1 MLQTLKLLGFTAVVA
16 SLVAVSPA
24 FAAKEKD
31 KAKEGKE
38 RTVTGEL
45 QCAKCSLKEADSC
58 QNVIVVTGK
67 NDKKQ
72 TIYLAENE
80 VSKNAHGEVC
90 KAPKK
95 ASVTGT
101 ATKEGKKT
109 TLVASK
115 IEFAK

>member
-1 MLQTLKLLGFTAVVA
+1 MIQTLKLLGFTAVVA

-24 FAAKEKD
+24 FAAKEK
-31 KAKEGKE
+31 AKEGKE

-45 QCAKCSLKEADSC
+45 QCAKCSLKETDSC
-58 QNVIVVTGK
+58 QNVIVATAK

-80 VSKNAHGEVC
+80 VSKGAHGEVC
-90 KAPKK
+90 KGPKK

-101 ATKEGKKT
+101 VAKEGKKM
-109 TLVASK
+109 TLTASK